1 MTRFVW
7 GGALT
12 VAALAALGYLYV
24 NAADG
29 APADWHRDPLTAEGT
44 GRPNEFRVA
53 PPGLRDDAV
62 DSPVFAMTP
71 GELAQAFDA
80 VALAQPRTK
89 RLAGDPAEGF
99 VTYVQRTP
107 LIGWPDYVS
116 VRAVD
121 AADGA
126 ALAIW
131 SRSRFGYGDLGVNR
145 ARVEDWLAALAAR
158 APG

>member
-7 GGALT
+7 GGVLT
-12 VAALAALGYLYV
+12 VVALAALGYLYV
-24 NAADG
+24 NATDG
-29 APADWHRDPLTAEGT
+29 APADWHRDPLTAEGA

-53 PPGLRDDAV
+53 PPGARTDAA

-71 GELAQAFDA
+71 DDLARVFDA
-80 VALAQPRTK
+80 VALAQPRTR
-89 RLAGDPAEGF
+89 RLAGDPGERF
-99 VTYVQRTP
+99 VTYLQRTP

-116 VRAVD
+116 VRAV
-121 AADGA
+121 AVEGGA

-131 SRSRFGYGDLGVNR
+131 SRSRFGYDDFGVNR